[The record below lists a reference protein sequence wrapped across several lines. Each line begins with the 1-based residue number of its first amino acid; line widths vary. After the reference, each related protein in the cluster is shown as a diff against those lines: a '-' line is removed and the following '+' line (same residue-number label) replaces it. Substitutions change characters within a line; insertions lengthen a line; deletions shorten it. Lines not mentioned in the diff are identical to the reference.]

1 MFDPALTVLGE
12 IPWATIAL
20 LEPSPPIHHGLIRM
34 LSSVFLSFS
43 FFFKSFKKLN
53 VYFRERETDRERERE
68 RERWGMT
75 LRVTYACLQLLR
87 VEVRGGEGCNCET
100 RWGDSD

>member
-1 MFDPALTVLGE
+1 VFDPALTVLGE

-68 RERWGMT
+68 REVGNDSES
-75 LRVTYACLQLLR
+75 YICLPT
-87 VEVRGGEGCNCET
+87 VVKSRGQ
-100 RWGDSD
+100 RR